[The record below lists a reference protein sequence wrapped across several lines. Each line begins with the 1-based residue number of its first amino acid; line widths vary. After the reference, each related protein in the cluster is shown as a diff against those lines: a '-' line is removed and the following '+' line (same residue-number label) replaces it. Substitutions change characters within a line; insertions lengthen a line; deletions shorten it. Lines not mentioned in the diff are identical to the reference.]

1 MDCRFPCTVPW
12 YKRMGNQMGAYIAG
26 GDWMNGMIKD
36 CGNCKFK
43 TLELTDYPCSSCQN
57 TKVGE
62 EWKTTPLMWEA
73 MPTDQS
79 SVNHPSHYNKGK
91 YECLDVMIDVFG
103 KEAVQTFCLLNSFKY
118 VWRSKQKNGMED
130 IQKAN
135 FYLKKY
141 EELSDN
147 G

>member
-1 MDCRFPCTVPW
+1 
-12 YKRMGNQMGAYIAG
+12 
-26 GDWMNGMIKD
+26 MIRTDRKD
-36 CGNCKFK
+36 CANCKFQN
-43 TLELTDYPCSSCQN
+43 LESIDYPCSHCQN
-57 TKVGE
+57 TKDGD

-73 MPTDQS
+73 VPQESS

-91 YECLDVMIDVFG
+91 YECLEVMIDVFG
-103 KEAVQTFCLLNSFKY
+103 KEAVQTFCLLNAFKY

>member
-1 MDCRFPCTVPW
+1 MDH
-12 YKRMGNQMGAYIAG
+12 MG
-26 GDWMNGMIKD
+26 KH
-36 CGNCKFK
+36 CGNCKFGK
-43 TLELTDYPCSSCQN
+43 LDLAEFPCSNCQN

-62 EWKTTPLMWEA
+62 DWKNTPLMWEA
-73 MPTDQS
+73 IPQES
-79 SVNHPSHYNKGK
+79 SAVNHPSHYNNGK

-103 KEAVQTFCLLNSFKY
+103 KEAVQTFCLLNAFKY

-135 FYLKKY
+135 FYLTKY
-141 EELSDN
+141 EELSNN